1 MGTKCCICDKVIMT
15 GCICQRCH
23 NELFNHETEIVKVIA
38 SAIELLAEGQLVA
51 CDRTRQC
58 AGTASDPLEHETLTI
73 NVAELRKAV
82 LICLI

>member
-38 SAIELLAEGQLVA
+38 SAIELL
-51 CDRTRQC
+51 
-58 AGTASDPLEHETLTI
+58 SDLLEHETLTI